1 MSFSNFAKPYLALI
15 LFTRHFDMIPEELQ
29 DIIDEADL
37 KMDEAFSFLKKEFSH
52 IRAGKANP
60 ALIEGVKVEYYG
72 SQSPLQQLANIT
84 VPEPRM
90 LMVSPYD
97 KSTLQDIE
105 KAIMAAGL
113 GLNPMNDGD
122 FIRIPLPILT
132 EERRTELVKVARD
145 KAEQTRISIRNS
157 RRDANDEVKKTV
169 EAESLPED
177 SKFEAEDEVQKITD
191 SNIKKVDDYLSQKES
206 EIMTV

>member
-1 MSFSNFAKPYLALI
+1 
-15 LFTRHFDMIPEELQ
+15 MIAEELQ

-37 KMDEAFSFLKKEFSH
+37 KMDDAVTYLKNEFSH
-52 IRAGKANP
+52 IRTGKANP
-60 ALIEGVKVEYYG
+60 ALISGVKVEYYG
-72 SQSPLQQLANIT
+72 SQTPLQQLANIT

-97 KSTLQDIE
+97 KSSLNDIE

-132 EERRTELVKVARD
+132 EERRKELVKVAKD
-145 KAEQTRISIRNS
+145 KAACEADAERIGKEKALAEIDLAKAQPFVDKVRPRRPVRCLHSMRLVSI
-157 RRDANDEVKKTV
+157 
-169 EAESLPED
+169 
-177 SKFEAEDEVQKITD
+177 
-191 SNIKKVDDYLSQKES
+191 SQ
-206 EIMTV
+206 

>member
-1 MSFSNFAKPYLALI
+1 
-15 LFTRHFDMIPEELQ
+15 MIPEELQ
-29 DIIDEADL
+29 DIIDEADM
-37 KMDEAFSFLKKEFSH
+37 KMDDAYTFLKKEFSH

-60 ALIEGVKVEYYG
+60 ALVEGIKVEYYG
-72 SQSPLQQLANIT
+72 SQTPLQQLANIT

-97 KSTLQDIE
+97 KSTLEDIE
-105 KAIMAAGL
+105 RAIMAAGL

-132 EERRTELVKVARD
+132 EERRAELVKVAKD
-145 KAEQTRISIRNS
+145 KAEQARISVRNS
-157 RRDANDEVKKTV
+157 RRDANESIKKTV
-169 EAESLPED
+169 DAESLPED

-191 SNIKKVDDYLSQKES
+191 KHGKAIDDLLSTKES

>member
-1 MSFSNFAKPYLALI
+1 
-15 LFTRHFDMIPEELQ
+15 MIPQELQ
-29 DIIDEADL
+29 DIVDEADL
-37 KMDEAFSFLKKEFSH
+37 KMEESYSYLKKEFSH

-60 ALIEGVKVEYYG
+60 SLVEGVKVEYYG
-72 SQSPLQQLANIT
+72 SQTPLQQLANIT

-132 EERRTELVKVARD
+132 EERRNELVKVARE
-145 KAEQTRISIRNS
+145 KAEQARISIRNT
-157 RRDANDEVKKTV
+157 RRDANDEIKKAV
-169 EAESLPED
+169 EADSLPED
-177 SKFEAEDEVQKITD
+177 AKYEAEENVQKVTD
-191 SNIKKVDDYLSQKES
+191 QNIQNVDDLLTKKED
-206 EIMTV
+206 EITTV